1 MRDSYVADV
10 GDFGKYALLN
20 ALAGN
25 DLRLAVLWCRN
36 SLADATQDGRFT
48 VYPELRRCDPRLY
61 DRLSEILATNQR
73 TLSQVE
79 NNDILPTRTLF
90 YGTAIP
96 APEAPCFSDA
106 AREAQARL
114 RAAWLDEAFKRLSDT
129 DMVFLD
135 PDNGLA
141 PSRCKKHLRSS
152 VKYIFDDEV
161 AAWVSMALSNS
172 RPVGKLRSIS
182 ARQTPTVGP
191 PRPDRSDKPVGSRLI
206 ELAFPTDSQSPIIPF
221 FGSYRL
227 LNKRGNIFRVQR
239 SPRYDRSYDHITAM
253 ALRSVLAHHDGFDC
267 PCSRSSSFARA
278 RQ

>member
-1 MRDSYVADV
+1 VRNWGDELTAEKMKKCVWLLPEAVALGWNSWSGLEPIGFVIPSLWRCVMTRIRERSLRKRRMRDSYVADV

-114 RAAWLDEAFKRLSDT
+114 RAAWLDEAFKRL
-129 DMVFLD
+129 L
-135 PDNGLA
+135 
-141 PSRCKKHLRSS
+141 
-152 VKYIFDDEV
+152 
-161 AAWVSMALSNS
+161 
-172 RPVGKLRSIS
+172 
-182 ARQTPTVGP
+182 
-191 PRPDRSDKPVGSRLI
+191 
-206 ELAFPTDSQSPIIPF
+206 
-221 FGSYRL
+221 
-227 LNKRGNIFRVQR
+227 
-239 SPRYDRSYDHITAM
+239 
-253 ALRSVLAHHDGFDC
+253 
-267 PCSRSSSFARA
+267 
-278 RQ
+278 

>member
-114 RAAWLDEAFKRLSDT
+114 RAAWLDEAFKRL
-129 DMVFLD
+129 L
-135 PDNGLA
+135 
-141 PSRCKKHLRSS
+141 
-152 VKYIFDDEV
+152 
-161 AAWVSMALSNS
+161 
-172 RPVGKLRSIS
+172 
-182 ARQTPTVGP
+182 
-191 PRPDRSDKPVGSRLI
+191 
-206 ELAFPTDSQSPIIPF
+206 
-221 FGSYRL
+221 
-227 LNKRGNIFRVQR
+227 
-239 SPRYDRSYDHITAM
+239 
-253 ALRSVLAHHDGFDC
+253 
-267 PCSRSSSFARA
+267 
-278 RQ
+278 